1 MKRKICTET
10 ADFSFSRVLLFITI
24 NTIYICTY
32 LCIKKFTGTK
42 SSQACLITDE
52 KKYDLDPN
60 DLCWSEIKSQSTTS
74 VHLHWPRDR
83 SPLLRNDDVQIIDSP
98 GVDVDTD
105 FDKWID
111 EHCSDADL
119 FVLVLNSESTIMMR
133 EKAFFHAVTKK
144 IAKPNL
150 LILFNRWDC
159 TDFENES
166 TIIDQVKNQH
176 LNRVCEFLVYELNV
190 AASLQDAA
198 NQTFFISAKEA
209 LNATYHSERSHSWN
223 RFSDYI
229 QACLEMAAQGAKYGP
244 LVDAGR
250 LVAQDL
256 DQLQGKIHGR
266 SKTLHEEM
274 SQDKHEL
281 EQTINKIKSILNNDI
296 IQVWKNQDQQT
307 FLTNADAMIST
318 AYTNELEDTLPH
330 LIYDFHGS
338 LMNEDPDIIK
348 IYKKNLMN
356 HIEVAFME
364 ELQSR
369 LSIQLIFFVENQR
382 NLFQNKL
389 SNYKTFGE
397 YSLKWPTM
405 FNGKLNGTM
414 HEPT

>member
-1 MKRKICTET
+1 M
-10 ADFSFSRVLLFITI
+10 
-24 NTIYICTY
+24 
-32 LCIKKFTGTK
+32 
-42 SSQACLITDE
+42 ITDE

-60 DLCWSEIKSQSTTS
+60 DPWCWSEIKSQSTTS
-74 VHLHWPRDR
+74 VQLHWPRDR

-166 TIIDQVKNQH
+166 SIIDQVKNQH

-281 EQTINKIKSILNNDI
+281 EQTINKIKSIMNNDI

-369 LSIQLIFFVENQR
+369 LSIQLLFFVENQR

-405 FNGKLNGTM
+405 FDGKLNSI
-414 HEPT
+414 EYFN